1 MDFHFPLI
9 SMQNINLENSAVI
22 QNRNKINKGNVI
34 ITAAWPQTFLYSIQ
48 RNSVELVTVF
58 TSYVWFG

>member
-34 ITAAWPQTFLYSIQ
+34 ITAAWRQTFLYSIQ
-48 RNSVELVTVF
+48 RNSVELMTVF